1 MNIDVEIYLNQ
12 FISFFEK
19 NPNSLIELIGD
30 IDKNE
35 FFSKVKEQCYIN
47 INNGDDVSLT
57 RTQIIDIIVG
67 LLKIEKKEIIE
78 NKTENIFQETSMGKI
93 YLN

>member
-47 INNGDDVSLT
+47 INKGDDVSLT